1 LRIPIFRDFDNFRL
15 ACFLAL
21 WLSSFRGK
29 NDEDES
35 RDLGKFRSCKLSCFL
50 AEGISYGNAEMKLI
64 LKKAPKVVQD
74 PTPADTAQAKDEKAG
89 LEALDAPKVESG
101 VTAPAKD
108 EEARLA
114 PLAPKVESADTAPAK
129 DGEAGLEAL
138 DAPKVESGV
147 TAPAKDEEA
156 GAPLN
161 FRVSAQFRREFKIYA
176 AAHDLKLNKL
186 LMLSFHNY
194 RKQQGD

>member
-1 LRIPIFRDFDNFRL
+1 
-15 ACFLAL
+15 
-21 WLSSFRGK
+21 
-29 NDEDES
+29 
-35 RDLGKFRSCKLSCFL
+35 
-50 AEGISYGNAEMKLI
+50 MKLT

-74 PTPADTAQAKDEKAG
+74 PTPADTAPDKDGETG

-138 DAPKVESGV
+138 DAPKVESAD

-156 GAPLN
+156 GGELN
-161 FRVSAQFRREFKIYA
+161 FRVSAKFRREFKIYA

-186 LMLSFHNY
+186 LILSFHNY

>member
-64 LKKAPKVVQD
+64 LKKAKVVQD
-74 PTPADTAQAKDEKAG
+74 PTP
-89 LEALDAPKVESG
+89 
-101 VTAPAKD
+101 
-108 EEARLA
+108 
-114 PLAPKVESADTAPAK
+114 ADTAPAK

-138 DAPKVESGV
+138 DAPKVESAD

-186 LMLSFHNY
+186 LILSFHNY

>member
-1 LRIPIFRDFDNFRL
+1 
-15 ACFLAL
+15 
-21 WLSSFRGK
+21 
-29 NDEDES
+29 
-35 RDLGKFRSCKLSCFL
+35 
-50 AEGISYGNAEMKLI
+50 MKLI

-74 PTPADTAQAKDEKAG
+74 PTP
-89 LEALDAPKVESG
+89 
-101 VTAPAKD
+101 
-108 EEARLA
+108 
-114 PLAPKVESADTAPAK
+114 ADTAPAK

-186 LMLSFHNY
+186 LILSFHNY

>member
-35 RDLGKFRSCKLSCFL
+35 RDLGKFRSCTLSCFL
-50 AEGISYGNAEMKLI
+50 AGGISYGNAEMKLI

-74 PTPADTAQAKDEKAG
+74 PTP
-89 LEALDAPKVESG
+89 
-101 VTAPAKD
+101 
-108 EEARLA
+108 
-114 PLAPKVESADTAPAK
+114 ADTAPAK

-147 TAPAKDEEA
+147 TAPAKEAETGLAPIEAPKVESADTAPAKDEEA
-156 GAPLN
+156 GGELN
-161 FRVSAQFRREFKIYA
+161 FRVSAKFRREFKIYA

-186 LMLSFHNY
+186 LILSFHNY
-194 RKQQGD
+194 RKQQAD

>member
-1 LRIPIFRDFDNFRL
+1 
-15 ACFLAL
+15 
-21 WLSSFRGK
+21 
-29 NDEDES
+29 
-35 RDLGKFRSCKLSCFL
+35 
-50 AEGISYGNAEMKLI
+50 MKLI

-101 VTAPAKD
+101 VTAPAK
-108 EEARLA
+108 EAETGLA
-114 PLAPKVESADTAPAK
+114 PIEAPKVESAD
-129 DGEAGLEAL
+129 
-138 DAPKVESGV
+138 

-186 LMLSFHNY
+186 LILSFHNY